1 MKNIKTV
8 PFKMRTTA
16 EGNIVISAIDPKS
29 TKDNTIMYDILEATR
44 DVFPGEPD
52 GYYIAILSDDGD
64 WRHVAR
70 KTVIPYK
77 EKEFKGWLMKLA
89 TAVYWLSMT
98 DPDLEHFVS

>member
-1 MKNIKTV
+1 MIKTTS
-8 PFKMRTTA
+8 FKMRTTT
-16 EGNIVISAIDPKS
+16 EGNIVISAISPKS
-29 TKDNTIMYDILEATR
+29 TVDKTIMYDILEATK

-52 GYYIAILSDDGD
+52 GYYIAILSDDGE

-77 EKEFKGWLMKLA
+77 QDEFKGWLMKLA
-89 TAVYWLSMT
+89 AAVYWLSMT